1 VREDR
6 KALLADPQTLARS
19 EALTSPPLRSMMV
32 RAFMMSAITT
42 RSVYSPEDRE
52 RGLTALILA
61 GSSPKASEVTGI
73 PEATLRAWKRDHSE
87 RYEQLQDELEPR
99 IVKKIAAEAENIVLR
114 LAHIQHK
121 AIDQLEGNIDE
132 LKPAELAAASR
143 NLATTSA
150 LYIDK
155 HSSPLR
161 ERPSHVQQ
169 GRDLDQVVVSAM
181 ARLVGFDATS
191 TALRSWMLSLRQCRS

>member
-1 VREDR
+1 
-6 KALLADPQTLARS
+6 
-19 EALTSPPLRSMMV
+19 
-32 RAFMMSAITT
+32 MSAITT

-61 GSSPKASEVTGI
+61 GSSIKASEVTGI
-73 PEATLRAWKRDHSE
+73 PAPTLRDWKRDHHE

-114 LAHIQHK
+114 LAHLQHR
-121 AIDQLEGNIDE
+121 AIDKLEDNIDE

-150 LYIDK
+150 LMIDK

-169 GRDLDQVVVSAM
+169 GRDLDQIVSAM
-181 ARLVGFDATS
+181 GRLLNFDASS
-191 TALRSWMLSLRQCRS
+191 TATEIVDAEPVSASLPSTSVTPNAQAQLSE